1 MDQESATWP
10 ELGPM
15 GVEADEDDP
24 TAAEFSRSVP
34 KGKRRSVKVDAELDM
49 NDENGDV
56 RCAHQYVCFLFFKFY
71 FFDPDFFL

>member
-15 GVEADEDDP
+15 GVDNDEDDP

-34 KGKRRSVKVDAELDM
+34 KGKRRAVKVDAELDM
-49 NDENGDV
+49 NDEDVDV
-56 RCAHQYVCFLFFKFY
+56 RCAHTPVLLFLKLTNTFF
-71 FFDPDFFL
+71 P